1 MSTTLE
7 QLSTDLATAAD
18 RASQAVVAIQA
29 RRRIP
34 SSGVLWAKNLIV
46 ATDHT
51 VQKDDDITVV
61 LPDGTS
67 AVARVTGRDRCTD
80 ICILTLDSDLPAL
93 PIDTTP
99 LRIGQLTLAI
109 GRPGPQATATLGL
122 VSAVGP
128 EWRTA
133 RGGRIDQFVRLDM
146 SVYDGFSGSPL
157 VTSSGQIAG
166 LCTSGLTRGGAIA
179 IPSKTVERV
188 VASLRANGGQTRRGF
203 LGINSQVVPLPESI
217 RERIE
222 PIGEHVPSFG
232 LMIIS
237 VQPESA
243 ADRAGLLLGDLLIG
257 FDGHSMED
265 PRELLSAL
273 GPESVGRELAAA
285 IIRGGQPITVKV
297 TVDAHPEQG

>member
-1 MSTTLE
+1 
-7 QLSTDLATAAD
+7 
-18 RASQAVVAIQA
+18 
-29 RRRIP
+29 
-34 SSGVLWAKNLIV
+34 
-46 ATDHT
+46 
-51 VQKDDDITVV
+51 
-61 LPDGTS
+61 
-67 AVARVTGRDRCTD
+67 
-80 ICILTLDSDLPAL
+80 
-93 PIDTTP
+93 
-99 LRIGQLTLAI
+99 
-109 GRPGPQATATLGL
+109 
-122 VSAVGP
+122 
-128 EWRTA
+128 
-133 RGGRIDQFVRLDM
+133 M

-217 RERIE
+217 RERLT
-222 PIGEHVPSFG
+222 PIDEHVPSFG

-257 FDGHSMED
+257 FDGHAMED

-273 GPESVGRELAAA
+273 GPDSVGRELAAA
-285 IIRGGQPITVKV
+285 IIRGGQPITVNI